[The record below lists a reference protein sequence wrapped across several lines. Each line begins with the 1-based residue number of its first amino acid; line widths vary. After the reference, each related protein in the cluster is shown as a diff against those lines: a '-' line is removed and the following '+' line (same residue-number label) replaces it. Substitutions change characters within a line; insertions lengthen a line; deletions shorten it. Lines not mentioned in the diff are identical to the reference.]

1 MKKLIGGIVAFFLF
15 TILPSATVKQEYFEG
30 KIVYDIIYLSTTDG
44 KPYSKPNYDFSPK
57 QTYYTNAKNY
67 KSYRA
72 DGKLEQL
79 YNAKDNTYYYCGI
92 ADNSVTIIDAGQ
104 GYGAAEVVKS
114 TAKETILGYECN
126 SITLKKI
133 DSETTYF
140 YSDKIK
146 VDPKPFLKH
155 YLGNWN
161 QYLYE
166 TNGALPL
173 KYVVK
178 SKEYTMIAT
187 ATSIE
192 KMKFNKKFFDIDAE
206 IPTHK
211 GN

>member
-1 MKKLIGGIVAFFLF
+1 MKRLIIGIVTLFLA
-15 TILPSATVKQEYFEG
+15 LPLVSFTVKEEYFAG
-30 KIVYDIIYLSTTDG
+30 KIVYNIVYLSTKDG
-44 KPYSKPNYDFSPK
+44 SPYSKPNYDFSPQ
-57 QTYYTNAKNY
+57 QTYYTDAKNY

-79 YNAKDNTYYYCGI
+79 YNAKDNAYYYCGI
-92 ADNSVTIIDAGQ
+92 VDNSVTIIDAGQ

-114 TAKETILGYECN
+114 SAKETILGYECS

-146 VDPKPFLKH
+146 INPRPFLKH

-161 QYLYE
+161 QYVYE

-178 SKEYTMIAT
+178 SKDYTMVAT
-187 ATSIE
+187 ASSVE
-192 KMKFNKKFFDIDAE
+192 KMKFGKKFFDIDTEKPALNG
-206 IPTHK
+206 K
-211 GN
+211 